1 MSDKII
7 TNQDDAQIGTVSTN
21 DVKEKA
27 KNNKLFGK
35 KNGNI
40 QKKEKKIKPVKEK
53 RTKPVKEKKT
63 KPVKEKKVK
72 PVKEKRVKASA
83 NKKIPGTK
91 KRRHSSNRSGSKNNG
106 FTKKI
111 LNIINSFK
119 KEDTGSGGNQQNISS
134 MKKFHGIKVKLICGF
149 LVPAVLFIVVGIMI
163 YSKSKQGLTDNSETL
178 INTNVGMLKE
188 YFELGFENIEL
199 SATRLSVNDNIV
211 SYYSGSLDES
221 SDMYVRSRAG
231 TKAAINNESTADK
244 YILNVMAFANSGQAC
259 TQTGLLNKNEDLFS
273 AFSSSDEAKA
283 VDETDSAWVSN
294 HESIDEMINTNIS
307 DYAMSYAK
315 VLRDSRNKAAG
326 YILIDVKTTFIKEI
340 LDNASIG
347 TDSIKGFITG
357 DGKEVI
363 SGSDDFNFTGQKFY
377 SKVKDKEAGGYE
389 YVKYKGE
396 KYLFVYD
403 KVSQGNGMVCALVPE
418 SEIIKK
424 ANEIGTF
431 IIITVIVCF
440 IIAVGLGSVFASGM
454 ANAIKKVNVI
464 MKKTS
469 EGDLTGTIHMKRKD
483 EFGILSG
490 SIMNMIVSV
499 KDIIIKMANVS
510 ENVQESAERVGDNSK
525 VLLKAT
531 QDITAA
537 VNDIEAGLIQQSSD
551 TDGCLAQMSDLADK
565 ITEVHESTG
574 EIGKIA
580 NTAQST
586 IDEGMVLISN
596 LGERVEDTTEITKYV
611 IRDINQLKE
620 ESISINTIIK
630 TINDISKQTNLL
642 ALNASIEAARAGES
656 GRGFAVVSDEIRNLA
671 EQSGEAGK
679 QISMII
685 ENIQKRMQQTIETA
699 GRAEGVVSYQQE
711 ALDNTVN
718 IFKDIKEQVA
728 ALAGN
733 LETISNSV
741 NSIEA
746 AKNDTLEAIE
756 SISATSNETE
766 AASTELSKNAEK
778 QLQAVEVLNEA
789 VRHLQQNSDDLN
801 ESVKIF
807 KIAEET
813 IESKVSEEI

>member
-1 MSDKII
+1 MSDKKI
-7 TNQDDAQIGTVSTN
+7 TNLDDIQVRAAITDDVAEKTQDSGKRS
-21 DVKEKA
+21 
-27 KNNKLFGK
+27 KLFGK
-35 KNGNI
+35 IN
-40 QKKEKKIKPVKEK
+40 KEKP
-53 RTKPVKEKKT
+53 P
-63 KPVKEKKVK
+63 KEKKVK
-72 PVKEKRVKASA
+72 PVKVKKEKPVKVKKVKPAR
-83 NKKIPGTK
+83 NKKVRNI
-91 KRRHSSNRSGSKNNG
+91 SKNNKAVNKSRG
-106 FTKKI
+106 NSTSFILKI
-111 LNIINSFK
+111 RNTIMSLK
-119 KEDTGSGGNQQNISS
+119 KEDSMHIGDDKNIG
-134 MKKFHGIKVKLICGF
+134 KIKIFHGIRVKLICGF

-163 YSKSKQGLTDNSETL
+163 YSKSKQGLTENSETL

-199 SATRLSVNDNIV
+199 SATRLSVNENIV
-211 SYYSGSLDES
+211 SYYSGTYEES
-221 SDMYVRSRAG
+221 SNLYVRSRSG
-231 TKAAINNESTADK
+231 TKSAINNESTADK
-244 YILNVMAFANSGQAC
+244 YILNVMAFAQEGQGC
-259 TQTGLLNKNEDLFS
+259 TQTGLLDKNEDLYA
-273 AFSSSDEAKA
+273 AFTSSEDGKA
-283 VDETDSAWVSN
+283 LEDSESAWISE
-294 HESIDEMINTNIS
+294 HESIDGILSNNAN
-307 DYAMSYAK
+307 DYAMSYVK
-315 VLRDSRNKAAG
+315 SLKNERNKSVG
-326 YILIDVKTTFIKEI
+326 YILIDVKTVFIKEI

-377 SKVKDKEAGGYE
+377 SKVKDKEEGGYQ
-389 YVKYKGE
+389 YVDYKGE
-396 KYLFVYD
+396 SYLFVYD
-403 KVSQGNGMVCALVPE
+403 KISQGNGMVCALVPK

-431 IIITVIVCF
+431 IIITVIICF
-440 IIAVGLGSVFASGM
+440 IIAVGLGSVFAAGI
-454 ANAIKKVNVI
+454 ANAIRKVNVI
-464 MKKTS
+464 MKRTS

-499 KDIIIKMANVS
+499 KNIIFKMANVS
-510 ENVQESAERVGDNSK
+510 ENVQESAVQVGENSK

-537 VNDIEAGLIQQSSD
+537 VNDIEAGLAQQSSD
-551 TDGCLAQMSDLADK
+551 TDGCLAQMSDLAEK
-565 ITEVHESTG
+565 ITEVYASTG

-580 NTAQST
+580 STAQST

-611 IRDINQLKE
+611 MQDIDKLNE

-642 ALNASIEAARAGES
+642 ALNASIEAARAGTA

-679 QISMII
+679 QINMII
-685 ENIQKRMQQTIETA
+685 ENIQKRMRQTIETA
-699 GRAEGVVSYQQE
+699 GRAEGIVSYQQE

-718 IFKDIKEQVA
+718 IFKEIKEQVS

-733 LETISNSV
+733 LEVISNSV

-766 AASTELSKNAEK
+766 AASTELSRNAEK

-789 VRHLQQNSDDLN
+789 VKHLQHNSDDLN

-813 IESKVSEEI
+813 IEDKVIANNLDNQTEEN